1 MNRTELTM
9 IIAGGMVVA
18 LIAGWTLRWVFGLL
32 NRPAPEEPIPESEL
46 EAQLREALVAKD
58 AAEAKLMSVEEDLS
72 NKLTQTQAELNATMD
87 GLRDARR
94 QMNEMREQLDQ

>member
-32 NRPAPEEPIPESEL
+32 NRPAPEEPIPETEL
-46 EAQLREALVAKD
+46 EAQLREALEGKEAV
-58 AAEAKLMSVEEDLS
+58 EAKLASVEDDLS
-72 NKLTQTQAELNATMD
+72 RKLSQTQAELSATMD

-94 QMNEMREQLDQ
+94 QMNEMREQLEQ